1 MKKIN
6 ICIAVLGNVGT
17 ALIQS
22 IEENNILFKKKH
34 SLEINILGIS
44 ANQKNKKRNFN
55 IEKYRWFD
63 NPLDM
68 ASLNGCDI
76 IVELIGQE
84 KGISYD
90 LIKLSLNNN
99 KHVVTGNKALIS
111 QHGKDLFLLA
121 EKNKLALTFEA
132 AVAGGI
138 PIIKL
143 IKDDISLNK
152 IIKISGILNGTTNYI
167 LSKMDE
173 DNLSFDEV
181 LNIAKEKGFT
191 SDHESKLDI
200 GGYDAAHK
208 LTILSTLCYGTSLDF
223 SNNYIQGI
231 SDIKLKILIF
241 LKN

>member
-1 MKKIN
+1 MY
-6 ICIAVLGNVGT
+6 L
-17 ALIQS
+17 
-22 IEENNILFKKKH
+22 KKKK
-34 SLEINILGIS
+34 EILILKNIDGLTT
-44 ANQKNKKRNFN
+44 
-55 IEKYRWFD
+55 
-63 NPLDM
+63 LDM

-208 LTILSTLCYGTSLDF
+208 LTILSTLCYGTSLIVIIIF
-223 SNNYIQGI
+223 
-231 SDIKLKILIF
+231 KVFLI
-241 LKN
+241 